1 METSASSKEAS
12 HTNVDDKRLDLFC
25 LLWLDINVYE
35 NRDIEQKLRSI
46 TNDLRKF
53 YDVKQCQEY
62 IEQTSEKDR
71 FILIVSGSL
80 GREIVPSIH
89 KYPQIISI
97 YIYCVDKEGNEQWS
111 SKYSKVKGVV
121 VHHDDLVLQIKT
133 EHQIQKQTDELLLS
147 DVSNAAQSV
156 VKYQNMD
163 ESKEDNFDEFFI
175 KFAEYVVTIEYKEYV
190 GWVLFHYGSLYV
202 QPMLNDEETS
212 KDELIRKATEHLSK
226 VLVQP
231 GGPLGDILVCRYKYE
246 NGIIYCGMIGS
257 FEGIII
263 IHPSTRTMSDMSA
276 IRNSRVNI
284 LNDQK
289 NPIVIT
295 TGNTKQ
301 NEFYWRK

>member
-1 METSASSKEAS
+1 MGTSTSSKEAS
-12 HTNVDDKRLDLFC
+12 HTNVEDT
-25 LLWLDINVYE
+25 
-35 NRDIEQKLRSI
+35 EQKLRSI

-62 IEQTSEKDR
+62 IEQTSENDR

-97 YIYCVDKEGNEQWS
+97 YVYCVDKEGNEQWS

-133 EHQIQKQTDELLLS
+133 DHQIQKQTDEPLLS
-147 DVSNAAQSV
+147 DVSNATQPV
-156 VKYQNMD
+156 VKYQNMN

-175 KFAEYVVTIEYKEYV
+175 KFAEYVVTIEYKERV
-190 GWVLFHYGSLYV
+190 EWVLFHYGSLYV

-231 GGPLGDILVCRYKYE
+231 GGPLGDILVCGYKYE
-246 NGIIYCGMIGS
+246 NGIIYCGIIGS

-263 IHPSTRTMSDMSA
+263 IHPSTRTMNDMSA

-301 NEFYWRK
+301 K